1 MISFI
6 SDGTPGRMT
15 ISTPPRSAQ
24 KPGAVPRGFSS
35 TRAPTMKSACFSL
48 HAGIGKPRR
57 ANRSR
62 IRARKGSLRSSRAP
76 SHEATAA
83 TVTSSAVGP
92 SPPVVKT

>member
-15 ISTPPRSAQ
+15 ISVPPRRPQ

-35 TRAPTMKSACFSL
+35 TRAPTMKSACFAL
-48 HAGIGKPRR
+48 HAGISKPRR
-57 ANRSR
+57 AKRWRIFSR
-62 IRARKGSLRSSRAP
+62 NSALRTSGAP
-76 SHEATAA
+76 SHSATAA

-92 SPPVVKT
+92 RPPVVKT